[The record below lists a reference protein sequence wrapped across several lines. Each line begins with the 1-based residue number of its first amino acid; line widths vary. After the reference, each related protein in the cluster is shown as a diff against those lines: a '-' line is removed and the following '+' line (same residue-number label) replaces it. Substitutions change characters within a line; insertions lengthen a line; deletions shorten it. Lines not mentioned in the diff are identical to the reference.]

1 MYDGMVASYFH
12 RLQFLAVLQLL
23 QALFGDVLWKEP
35 GEDRHRNDAKSGTW
49 AVCKEASGPW
59 DLEYFPQQ
67 SAAQSNAAP
76 SVQGTAAMLVR

>member
-23 QALFGDVLWKEP
+23 QALFGDALWKEP

-49 AVCKEASGPW
+49 AVCKQ
-59 DLEYFPQQ
+59 LR
-67 SAAQSNAAP
+67 
-76 SVQGTAAMLVR
+76 L